1 MEGIEF
7 SRKLEALQRGAGKPN
22 LSAPDTPLGAADIT
36 KYTADMW
43 KYKPVS
49 SDIPEPYPEYLC
61 QYKALEGSTLLGA
74 RVRGKKHK
82 HDGTNSDDWFVFD
95 DARGWAVIAVS
106 DGAGSRK
113 LSRIGARA
121 SCEMAA
127 AYIKQS
133 LQFLQNTSPDVEEI
147 LALPKDDPRFSDAC
161 TCLARIVQQGVL
173 AAADAVQDAL
183 VKKSTDQRCIEFLGR
198 APVLA
203 DFAATLLLTVAI
215 PVDVAGKKEHVLI
228 SCQIGDGMIAAV
240 CENDPF
246 ERALCLL
253 GEADSGRYAGETAF
267 LTAKKIGDLD
277 ALMRRTKI
285 TRREISA
292 VLVMTDGVADD
303 YYPNAPQL
311 LRLYLDL
318 QINGILGNFAFYE
331 LRDFSKNLPW
341 IKKVPEPLAYPWVN
355 EPSVG
360 FALQYAKYVLEKTG
374 LTLPELWQ
382 NKDVLYAAFLH
393 TYGAQDKSGCAQE
406 KLLEIWL
413 DNYTERGSF
422 DDRTLV
428 VFKKRRG

>member
-1 MEGIEF
+1 MEGTEF
-7 SRKLEALQRGAGKPN
+7 LRQLEALRGGAGKPN

-36 KYTADMW
+36 KHTADMW
-43 KYKPVS
+43 KYKPIAAN
-49 SDIPEPYPEYLC
+49 IPEPYPEYLC
-61 QYKALEGSTLLGA
+61 QYKAMPGGMLLGA

-95 DARGWAVIAVS
+95 EIGGWALIAVS

-113 LSRIGARA
+113 FSRIGARV
-121 SCEMAA
+121 SCETAI

-133 LQFLQNTSPDVEEI
+133 LQFLQNASPDFSQT
-147 LALPKDDPRFSDAC
+147 LALPKDDPQFSDAC
-161 TCLARIVQQGVL
+161 AHLAQIVRQGVL
-173 AAADAVQDAL
+173 AAADGVQDAF
-183 VKKSTDQRCIEFLGR
+183 VERSANRRCVDFLGR

-203 DFAATLLLTVAI
+203 DFSATLLLTVAI
-215 PVDVAGKKEHVLI
+215 PVVVQGKKEHVLV

-240 CENDPF
+240 NENAPF
-246 ERALCLL
+246 ESALCLL

-267 LTAKKIGDLD
+267 LTSKKIGDQE
-277 ALMRRTKI
+277 ALMRRTTI
-285 TRREISA
+285 ARREISA
-292 VLVMTDGVADD
+292 LLVMTDGVADD

-318 QINGILGNFAFYE
+318 QVNGILGNFAFYE

-360 FALQYAKYVLEKTG
+360 FALQYAKYVIEKTG
-374 LTLPELWQ
+374 MTLAELWQ

-393 TYGAQDKSGCAQE
+393 TYGAENKSGCAQE

-428 VFKKRRG
+428 FFKKRRG

>member
-1 MEGIEF
+1 MEGTEF
-7 SRKLEALQRGAGKPN
+7 SKKLEALRRGAGKPN
-22 LSAPDTPLGAADIT
+22 LSAPDTPLGTADIT
-36 KYTADMW
+36 KQTASMW
-43 KYKPVS
+43 KYNPIAT
-49 SDIPEPYPEYLC
+49 DIPEPYPEYLC
-61 QYKALEGSTLLGA
+61 QYKALPGGTLLGA

-95 DARGWAVIAVS
+95 EARGWAVIAVS

-113 LSRIGARA
+113 LSRIGARV
-121 SCEMAA
+121 SCMAA
-127 AYIKQS
+127 VSYVKQA
-133 LQFLQNTSPDVEEI
+133 LQFLQNTTPDFAET
-147 LALPKDDPRFSDAC
+147 LALPKDAPLFSDAC
-161 TCLARIVQQGVL
+161 AQLAHIVQQGVL
-173 AAADAVQDAL
+173 AAADAVQDAF
-183 VKKSTDQRCIEFLGR
+183 VKRSTDRHHAQFLGR
-198 APVLA
+198 APLLT
-203 DFAATLLLTVAI
+203 DFSATLLLTVAI
-215 PVDVAGKKEHVLI
+215 PVDVAGKKEHVLV

-240 CENDPF
+240 CENVPF

-267 LTAKKIGDLD
+267 LTSKKIGDQE

-285 TRREISA
+285 ARREISA

-318 QINGILGNFAFYE
+318 QVNGILGNFAFYE
-331 LRDFSKNLPW
+331 LCNFSKNLQW

-355 EPSVG
+355 EPSMG

-374 LTLPELWQ
+374 LTLAELWQ

-393 TYGAQDKSGCAQE
+393 TYGAENNSGCAQE

-428 VFKKRRG
+428 IYKKRRG